1 MIGKE
6 KSKGNSYKLS
16 QMFGFK
22 KNEKIHEE
30 DIVTSLKFDNTGNYI
45 CIGDKA
51 GRLILF
57 KSDERNK

>member
-1 MIGKE
+1 
-6 KSKGNSYKLS
+6 
-16 QMFGFK
+16 MFGFK